1 MFDRADLPEYV
12 QIKDV
17 APRDGLQAE
26 PKVLSVGDRVRLID
40 HLTAAGVPYIEASS
54 FVSPK
59 WIPQMAGAEEVM
71 ARIERKPGVAYVALV
86 PNPRGAE
93 RALDAK
99 ADELMVFLSA
109 SETHNYKNVHMSV
122 SESLGGFHEICAMA
136 RGAAV
141 PVTAVIVTAFGC
153 PYEGRVPLHAVLDLA
168 IRLESMGI
176 ADITLGDTVGVA
188 NPLQVAEMVHGFT
201 LNAPMIRVSL
211 HFHDN
216 RGTALAN
223 LVAGVLAGCTRFE
236 TALGGIGG
244 SPFSPG
250 AGGNLATEDAVYC
263 LQEMGIKTGID
274 LDRIMEGTRFLETA
288 IGHPV
293 PSRLYRA
300 GGRMVPT
307 GIPGAAHE

>member
-1 MFDRADLPEYV
+1 MLERADLPERIE
-12 QIKDV
+12 IKDV
-17 APRDGLQAE
+17 SPRDGLQAE
-26 PKVLSVGDRVRLID
+26 SKVLSVGDRVRLVN
-40 HLTAAGVPYIEASS
+40 HLTAAGVPHIEVTS

-59 WIPQMAGAEEVM
+59 WIPQMADAAKVM
-71 ARIERKPGVAYVALV
+71 AKIERKPGVTYAALV
-86 PNPRGAE
+86 PNPKGAE
-93 RALDAK
+93 MALEAEP
-99 ADELMVFLSA
+99 DELMVFVSA
-109 SETHNYKNVHMSV
+109 SETHNYKNVHHSI
-122 SESLGGFHEICAMA
+122 SESLGGFHQICEMA

-153 PYEGRVPLHAVLDLA
+153 PYEGRVPVHSVLDLA
-168 IRLESMGI
+168 VRLESMGI

-188 NPLQVAEMVHGFT
+188 NPLQVADMVHAFK
-201 LNAPMIRVSL
+201 LNASMVRVGL

-223 LVAGVLAGCTRFE
+223 LLAGVMAGCTRFE

-274 LDRIMEGTRFLETA
+274 LERLMEATRFLETA
-288 IGHPV
+288 IGHEV
-293 PSRLYRA
+293 PSRVYKA
-300 GGRMVPT
+300 GGRMVPA
-307 GIPGAAHE
+307 GIEGLLNE

>member
-1 MFDRADLPEYV
+1 MFERVDLPEEVY
-12 QIKDV
+12 IREV

-26 PKVLSVGDRVRLID
+26 QRVVPVPERIRLVD
-40 HLTAAGVPYIEASS
+40 QLTAAGVSRIEVTS
-54 FVSPK
+54 FVSPQ
-59 WIPQMAGAEEVM
+59 WLPQMADAEAVM
-71 ARIERKPGVAYVALV
+71 AGIERKPGVNYAVLV
-86 PNPRGAE
+86 PNPKGAE
-93 RALDAK
+93 RALRTAP
-99 ADELMVFLSA
+99 DELTVFVSA
-109 SETHNYKNVHMSV
+109 SETHNYKNVHCSI
-122 SESLGGFHEICAMA
+122 SESLGGFHRICAMA
-136 RGAAV
+136 REAGV

-153 PYEGRVPLHAVLDLA
+153 PYEGRVPVNAVLDLA
-168 IRLESMGI
+168 VRLESMGI

-188 NPLQVAEMVHGFT
+188 NPLQVAEMVRSFQ
-201 LNAPMIRVSL
+201 LNAPMVRLSL

-223 LVAGVLAGCTRFE
+223 LLAGVLAGCTRFE

-274 LDRIMEGTRFLETA
+274 LERLLGVTRFLEEI

-293 PSRLYRA
+293 PSRVYQA
-300 GGRMVPT
+300 GGRMVPV
-307 GIPGAAHE
+307 GIEGTLNE

>member
-1 MFDRADLPEYV
+1 MFDRVDLPEYV

-17 APRDGLQAE
+17 SPRDGLQFE
-26 PKVLSVGDRVRLID
+26 SKVLSVGDRVRLID
-40 HLTAAGVPYIEASS
+40 HLTAAGVPYIEATS

-59 WIPQMAGAEEVM
+59 WLPQMSGAEEVM
-71 ARIERKPGVAYVALV
+71 ARIERKPGVTYVALV
-86 PNPRGAE
+86 PNPKGAE
-93 RALDAK
+93 RALAAE

-109 SETHNYKNVHMSV
+109 SETHNYKNVHRSI

-153 PYEGRVPLHAVLDLA
+153 PYEGRVPVHAVLDLA
-168 IRLESMGI
+168 TRLESMGI

-188 NPLQVAEMVHGFT
+188 NPLQVAEMMHGFN
-201 LNAPMIRVSL
+201 LNAPMVRVSL

-274 LDRIMEGTRFLETA
+274 LTRLMEGTRFLETA

-293 PSRLYRA
+293 PSRLYQA

-307 GIPGAAHE
+307 GIAGSVDE

>member
-1 MFDRADLPEYV
+1 MLERADLPERV
-12 QIKDV
+12 EIKDV
-17 APRDGLQAE
+17 SPRDGLQAE
-26 PKVLSVGDRVRLID
+26 PRVLSVDDRVRLVD
-40 HLTAAGVPYIEASS
+40 HLTAAGVPHIEVTS

-59 WIPQMAGAEEVM
+59 WLPQMADAAAVM
-71 ARIERKPGVAYVALV
+71 AKIERKPGVTYAALV
-86 PNPRGAE
+86 PNPKGAE
-93 RALDAK
+93 MALA
-99 ADELMVFLSA
+99 AEPDELMVFVSA
-109 SETHNYKNVHMSV
+109 SETHNYKNVHSSI
-122 SESLGGFHEICAMA
+122 SESLGGFHKICEMA

-168 IRLESMGI
+168 VRLESMGI

-188 NPLQVAEMVHGFT
+188 NPLQVAEMVHGFK
-201 LNAPMIRVSL
+201 LNAPMVRVGL

-216 RGTALAN
+216 RGMALAN
-223 LVAGVLAGCTRFE
+223 LLAGVMAGCVRFE

-274 LDRIMEGTRFLETA
+274 LERLMVATRFLESA
-288 IGHPV
+288 IGHEV
-293 PSRLYRA
+293 PSRVFKA
-300 GGRMVPT
+300 GGRMVPQ
-307 GIPGAAHE
+307 GIAGSVHD